1 MASAI
6 GRLEEVTKRIE
17 SALERAKLSS
27 MEDNE
32 ESQKAPKRS
41 ATPQKS
47 SSNGAPPPPGPP
59 PPPLAKTSSDQESA
73 ESSTH
78 SALFAAINSAGTD
91 ITKSLKKAVKPEKQE
106 GETSQQPKD
115 LAQAKVTSKPKFAQK
130 TSQHSGEPKLYLKD
144 GKTWTIEY
152 QNSNYNLQ
160 VEVSDKKHSVY
171 IYRCLDSVVKVV
183 GKCNS
188 ITIDSCNKCG
198 VVFESALSTCTLVN
212 CNSVQL
218 QVEKQAPS
226 VAIDKTDGANIF
238 IPSNIVSE
246 TQVVTA
252 KSSSINVTV
261 TNEDEDP
268 VEFPLPEQFVNK
280 YVGGRWI
287 TEPVRHE

>member
-1 MASAI
+1 MAFTI

-32 ESQKAPKRS
+32 ESMNASKKAAS
-41 ATPQKS
+41 PQKS
-47 SSNGAPPPPGPP
+47 LNVGAPPPPGPP
-59 PPPLAKTSSDQESA
+59 PPPLTKASAGQESS

-78 SALFAAINSAGTD
+78 SALFAAINAAGTD
-91 ITKSLKKAVKPEKQE
+91 ITKNLKRVSKPEKQQDE
-106 GETSQQPKD
+106 ASQESKD
-115 LAQAKVTSKPKFAQK
+115 STQAKVTSKPKAVSK
-130 TSQHSGEPKLYLKD
+130 TSQPSGEPKCYLKD
-144 GKTWTIEY
+144 GKTWNIEY
-152 QNSNYNLQ
+152 QNSNYNIQ
-160 VEVSDKKHSVY
+160 VEVADKKHSVY
-171 IYRCLDSVVKVV
+171 IYRCIDSVVKVI

-198 VVFESALSTCTLVN
+198 VVFESALSTCTVVN

-261 TNEDEDP
+261 TNEEEDP
-268 VEFPLPEQFVNK
+268 VEFPLPEQFINR
-280 YVGGRWI
+280 YVGGRWT